1 MDIRFHIRRADTG
14 PENRRA
20 NDAGRCA
27 QLHSALI
34 DRHFPLWEFHIFDRI
49 QLQDGKIVGGFFSNI
64 HHATLDGKGGV
75 MLANAMLDFTPVP
88 RDVTPPDPARR
99 RKLEGDL
106 KLGKM
111 IDTVFS
117 SSLSQL
123 AKAAR
128 MLPSAASALTT
139 SLSGSLAR
147 QAVGSVAGAR
157 AGMPAPLYPAG
168 ARFLSFYPLSIVVHR
183 LALNITIQT
192 YAGRVDF
199 GIVADNKALP
209 HANDLARV
217 IEAAFKEG
225 HALMSPAAFA
235 PTATPPVKTRT
246 PRVPQAT
253 KSVKAIRA

>member
-1 MDIRFHIRRADTG
+1 MKSLTG
-14 PENRRA
+14 L
-20 NDAGRCA
+20 DATLPYLETPQIPMPVG
-27 QLHSALI
+27 S
-34 DRHFPLWEFHIFDRI
+34 FI
-49 QLQDGKIVGGFFSNI
+49 QLPDGKIVGGFFSKI

-111 IDTVFS
+111 IGTVFS
-117 SSLSQL
+117 SSLGQP
-123 AKAAR
+123 ANAAR
-128 MLPSAASALTT
+128 MLPSAASALAT
-139 SLSGSLAR
+139 SLSSSLAR
-147 QAVGSVAGAR
+147 QAVGAAAGTRAR
-157 AGMPAPLYPAG
+157 RPVRLAPLYLAG
-168 ARFLSFYPLSIVVHR
+168 ARFLSFHPLSIVVHR

-192 YAGRVDF
+192 YAGCVDF

-209 HANDLARV
+209 HANGLARA
-217 IEAAFKEG
+217 IEAAFKGG
-225 HALMSPAAFA
+225 HALMSPAALA

-253 KSVKAIRA
+253 KSVKATLA